1 MQVIAERPFAAAVA
15 AFLQPWQKIA
25 AELIDGMN
33 IFRKLIQILPQ
44 QLLQLILAQVDARR
58 RRFLPEGLTGLVPDQ
73 VDLDRAGIAL
83 INLCQFSQ
91 SETLLNV

>member
-1 MQVIAERPFAAAVA
+1 M
-15 AFLQPWQKIA
+15 LS
-25 AELIDGMN
+25 
-33 IFRKLIQILPQ
+33 Q
-44 QLLQLILAQVDARR
+44 QLLQFILAQVDARR